1 MILVSSQLR
10 VVIRVV
16 EALETAIVIMRFLEF
31 WRVLEF
37 LLGAVALGV

>member
-16 EALETAIVIMRFLEF
+16 EALETAIVVMRFLEL